1 MNKQTRQISKAIRSK
16 FKQRQ
21 QYNNY
26 KAFITANSEKN
37 KNYDENTK
45 RNNNG

>member
-1 MNKQTRQISKAIRSK
+1 MNKQTSQISKAARSK

-26 KAFITANSEKN
+26 KAFVIAGRDKDTKHAEH
-37 KNYDENTK
+37 TK
-45 RNNNG
+45 RNYNG